1 MKRLISLTMAAACA
15 LSLAVPAF
23 AAKTDVDNSGNV
35 IIESSDTEKVE
46 EAINSDVQGFVGM
59 KEVAVPEVV
68 AVTRNAD
75 GKVVWT
81 KPSTDLKLSI
91 GGTELVVD
99 KNEATT
105 LVAQVKK
112 MADKI
117 DKVDGY
123 EAQIIYYGT
132 PEWWAANGGVVNTY
146 IPLSKDDEKNGYVEL
161 RA

>member
-35 IIESSDTEKVE
+35 IIESTNTEKVE

-59 KEVAVPEVV
+59 KEVAVPKVE
-68 AVTRNAD
+68 AVKRNAD

-99 KNEATT
+99 
-105 LVAQVKK
+105 
-112 MADKI
+112 
-117 DKVDGY
+117 
-123 EAQIIYYGT
+123 IYTVGIFHIFVIYT
-132 PEWWAANGGVVNTY
+132 V
-146 IPLSKDDEKNGYVEL
+146 
-161 RA
+161 